1 MTEGEGQGRQRLTAR
16 VEGKVQ
22 GVGFRWWVRGRAME
36 MGLTGWVM
44 NDNDERGVTVLAE
57 GPAESLDSLERL
69 LRQGPRAARVDSVAV
84 SREPASGEFR
94 SFDITRG

>member
-1 MTEGEGQGRQRLTAR
+1 MTTGDGSERQRLTAR

-22 GVGFRWWVRGRAME
+22 GVGYRWWVRGRANQ

-44 NDNDERGVTVLAE
+44 NDADERGVTVVAE
-57 GPAESLDSLERL
+57 GPAEALDALELL
-69 LRQGPRAARVDSVAV
+69 LREGPAAARVDSLAA